1 MRDAFQTRIL
11 AVALAIATLGV
22 CILAGFNLS
31 QELGT
36 EFPTDGVVWV
46 EVQGGLRAD
55 RVPADSP
62 AGRAGIHAG
71 DILQSINGDP
81 TPRVSS
87 QVRAMYSNGLWD
99 HAASYSISRQS
110 GAGAVANFPVQ
121 VWLEPADRSMAQGS
135 RLIAL
140 VYLLIGLYVL
150 FRRWT
155 APKSLHF
162 YIFCL
167 VSFVLY
173 AFRSTG
179 EPGLFD
185 QVIYW
190 GNQIANMLQPA
201 LFVHF
206 AVSFS
211 DAAGAY
217 EGAAAKASKR
227 LGRTLL
233 PALLYLPGAYL
244 AGLQVWAIERWSATG
259 VLSHRLDQIGV
270 GYMAVYYTVAAV
282 VFYSRYRR
290 AGSPLERQQL
300 KWLTRG
306 TLLAVGPFTVMYA
319 VPYLL
324 GFAVP
329 TLLSKFVLLFLAFLP
344 LTFSW
349 AIVRYRLMDVDL
361 IFKRGVT
368 YTLATAAIVGL
379 YFGVIALGG
388 EFIHTRLPI
397 LGTSGLLLAIMVTG
411 VVFDPLKRKIQ
422 AWVDRVFD
430 QKSFDYRE
438 TLIDFGRSLNS
449 QTDLRA
455 LVDSIVERLPETL
468 LVTRVA
474 VFLATEDDAESH
486 GNGGARQNG
495 LAQGNDGPKSVGH
508 FELTASHGLT
518 NLQAEE
524 LRALDVRFLDF
535 DRRGSGDH
543 IFLEN
548 PQQVL
553 RLPDAQQKSAGLL
566 DLNYYL
572 PCRVANRE
580 GGGTRTVAIL
590 GLGRTDDGDFL
601 SSEDMEVLGSLAGY
615 IGIAIQN
622 AQLYRRLEQKIGE
635 FERLK
640 EFHENIVESIHIGVF
655 AVDLEDRIE
664 SWNAQM
670 EAMYARARREAL
682 GQALTAIF
690 PPEFIAHF
698 DSVRGEQGTHTFYKI
713 RLLLPTGETRV
724 ANIAIAPL
732 LTRDFAVVGRIV
744 LVDDI
749 TDRMELEAQLTQA
762 EKLSS
767 IGLLAAGVAH
777 EVHTPLAV
785 ISSYTQMLAKQMRPM
800 MEQDKRLAPVLDK
813 ITQQT
818 FRASEIVN
826 GLLNFSR
833 TGGSEFGTIDLNRLL
848 HDTLTL
854 VDHQFKTAQIRVE
867 TDMDQELPRIQGN
880 EGKLQQVVL
889 NLLLNARDAMHGCA
903 NGRIRIATQ
912 QRAGR
917 VTVVVQDF
925 GDGIEPEHLHR
936 IFDPFFTTKSKPGN
950 GQHKGTGLGLAVSYG
965 IMQEHGGKMQV
976 ESELGVGTTFRLEF
990 PAAGASRMVAG
1001 AAATEVAESTDETAG
1016 EPTSTVP
1023 V

>member
-1 MRDAFQTRIL
+1 MRNALQTRIL
-11 AVALAIATLGV
+11 AVALALATLAV
-22 CILAGFNLS
+22 CVLAGLNLS
-31 QELGT
+31 QELSV
-36 EFPTDGVVWV
+36 EFPTDGVVWL
-46 EVQGGLRAD
+46 EAQGGLRAD
-55 RVPADSP
+55 RVPAFSP
-62 AGRAGIHAG
+62 GDRAGIRTG
-71 DILQSINGDP
+71 DILEAINGEP
-81 TPRVSS
+81 TPRLAA
-87 QVRAMYSNGLWD
+87 QVRAMYRNGLYE
-99 HAASYSISRQS
+99 HAATYQIARRTPGRGLVST
-110 GAGAVANFPVQ
+110 ATFPVQ
-121 VWLEPADRSMAQGS
+121 VFLEPADRTTDQGS

-155 APKSLHF
+155 APKSMHF
-162 YIFCL
+162 YVFCL

-179 EPGLFD
+179 EPGTFD
-185 QVIYW
+185 QVISW
-190 GNQIANMLQPA
+190 GNLLATMLQPA
-201 LFVHF
+201 LFLHF

-211 DAAGAY
+211 DPATGDKHATERAARR
-217 EGAAAKASKR
+217 R
-227 LGRTLL
+227 LGA
-233 PALLYLPGAYL
+233 PLLYVPGAFL
-244 AGLQVWAIERWSATG
+244 GGLQVWAELRWSATG
-259 VLSHRLDQIGV
+259 ILSHRLDQV
-270 GYMAVYYTVAAV
+270 HYAYMALYYVIAAV
-282 VFYSRYRR
+282 VFYLRYVR
-290 AGSPLERQQL
+290 AESGLERQQL

-306 TLLAVGPFTVMYA
+306 TLLAVGPFTIYA
-319 VPYLL
+319 ILFMSDVRAPSALL
-324 GFAVP
+324 KG
-329 TLLSKFVLLFLAFLP
+329 VLLFLALLP

-368 YTLATAAIVGL
+368 YTLATAALAGV
-379 YFGVIALGG
+379 YFGVVGMTSEMVHRHYPVLGVWGPIIA
-388 EFIHTRLPI
+388 II
-397 LGTSGLLLAIMVTG
+397 VVGLS
-411 VVFDPLKRKIQ
+411 FDPLKRMIQ
-422 AWVDRVFD
+422 ARVDRVFD

-438 TLIDFGRSLNS
+438 TLINFGRSLNS

-455 LVDSIVERLPETL
+455 LVDSIVERLPQTL

-474 VFLATEDDAESH
+474 VFLATSEPGDGA
-486 GNGGARQNG
+486 GGAEGERRFA
-495 LAQGNDGPKSVGH
+495 LA
-508 FELTASHGLT
+508 ASHGLT
-518 NLQAEE
+518 NLEAAD
-524 LRALDVRFLDF
+524 LRSLDVRFLDF
-535 DRRGSGDH
+535 DREGSNDH

-553 RLPDAQQKSAGLL
+553 RLPNEQQRSAGLL

-580 GGGTRTVAIL
+580 GGGARTVAII

-601 SSEDMEVLGSLAGY
+601 SSEDVEVLGSLAGY

-622 AQLYRRLEQKIGE
+622 AQLYQRLEQKITE

-640 EFHENIVESIHIGVF
+640 EFHENIVESIHIGIF

-670 EAMYARARREAL
+670 EVMYAKSRGEAL
-682 GQALTAIF
+682 RQTLASIF
-690 PPEFIAHF
+690 PSEFMARF
-698 DSVRGEQGTHTFYKI
+698 DSVREEQGTHTFYKV
-713 RLLLPTGETRV
+713 RLALPTGETRV

-732 LTRDFAVVGRIV
+732 QTRDFAVVGRII

-749 TDRMELEAQLTQA
+749 TERIELETQLTQA

-777 EVHTPLAV
+777 EVNTPLAV

-800 MEQDKRLAPVLDK
+800 MEQNDRLAPVLEK

-833 TGGSEFGTIDLNRLL
+833 TGGTEFASVDLNRLL
-848 HDTLTL
+848 RDTLTL
-854 VDHQFKTAQIRVE
+854 LEHQFKTAMIRVD
-867 TDMDQELPRIQGN
+867 TDLDPNLPRIHGN

-889 NLLLNARDAMHGCA
+889 NLLLNARDAMHGSSDA
-903 NGRIRIATQ
+903 RIRIATEQ
-912 QRAGR
+912 KAGH
-917 VTVVVQDF
+917 VWVVVQDF
-925 GDGIEPEHLHR
+925 GDGIEPENLHR
-936 IFDPFFTTKSKPGN
+936 IFDPFFTTKTKPNN

-965 IMQEHGGKMQV
+965 IMQEHAGKMHVQ
-976 ESELGVGTTFRLEF
+976 SEVGEGTTFRLEF
-990 PAAGASRMVAG
+990 PAPGAAKAVAG
-1001 AAATEVAESTDETAG
+1001 LPAAAENEVASARDDR
-1016 EPTSTVP
+1016 STVN

>member
-1 MRDAFQTRIL
+1 MRNAFQTRIL
-11 AVALAIATLGV
+11 AVALALATLGV
-22 CILAGFNLS
+22 CVLAGFNLS
-31 QELGT
+31 QELSS

-46 EVQGGLRAD
+46 EAQGGLRAD

-62 AGRAGIHAG
+62 GNRAGIHVG
-71 DILQSINGDP
+71 DVLEAVNGES
-81 TPRVSS
+81 TPRLAS
-87 QVRAMYSNGLWD
+87 QEQAISDNGIYDHAAMYSMV
-99 HAASYSISRQS
+99 RPR
-110 GAGAVANFPVQ
+110 AGAQGLEGAAPFPVQ
-121 VWLEPADRSMAQGS
+121 VYLEAADRSTDQGS

-179 EPGLFD
+179 DPGLFD
-185 QVIYW
+185 RVIYW
-190 GNQIANMLQPA
+190 GNLVANMLQPA
-201 LFVHF
+201 LFLHF

-211 DAAGAY
+211 DPVETGESADL
-217 EGAAAKASKR
+217 R
-227 LGRTLL
+227 LPLTRRRQLL
-233 PALLYLPGAYL
+233 AALLYVPGAFL
-244 AGLQVWAIERWSATG
+244 VGLQVWAEFRWSATA
-259 VLSHRLDQIGV
+259 VLNHRLDQISV
-270 GYMAVYYTVAAV
+270 GSMALYYAAAAT

-290 AGSPLERQQL
+290 AASPLERQQL

-306 TLLAVGPFTVMYA
+306 TLLAAGPFTVLYA
-319 VPYLL
+319 IPYLFGL
-324 GFAVP
+324 AVP
-329 TLLSKFVLLFLAFLP
+329 TVLAKFVLLFLALLP

-368 YTLATAAIVGL
+368 YTLATAAIVGG
-379 YFGVIALGG
+379 YFGLVALGG
-388 EFIHTRLPI
+388 EIVHTRLPI
-397 LGTSGLLLAIMVTG
+397 LGSGGLLVAIMITG
-411 VVFDPLKRKIQ
+411 LVFDPLKRAIQ
-422 AWVDRVFD
+422 AKVDRVFD

-455 LVDSIVERLPETL
+455 LVDAIVERLPQTL

-474 VFLATEDDAESH
+474 VFLSTDDSGDEASPTNP
-486 GNGGARQNG
+486 GRR
-495 LAQGNDGPKSVGH
+495 
-508 FELTASHGLT
+508 FELAASHCLT
-518 NLQAEE
+518 NLLAGD
-524 LRALDVRFLDF
+524 LSALDVRFLDF
-535 DRRGSGDH
+535 DREDANDH

-553 RLPDAQQKSAGLL
+553 RLPNEQQKSAGLL

-580 GGGTRTVAIL
+580 GKGTRTVAII

-622 AQLYRRLEQKIGE
+622 AQLYRRLEQKITE

-640 EFHENIVESIHIGVF
+640 EFHENIVESIHVGIF

-670 EAMYARARREAL
+670 EVMYAKSRAEAL
-682 GQALTAIF
+682 RQSLASIF
-690 PPEFIAHF
+690 PAEFMARF
-698 DSVRGEQGTHTFYKI
+698 DSVREEQGTHTFYKV
-713 RLLLPTGETRV
+713 RLALPTGEARV

-749 TDRMELEAQLTQA
+749 TDRIELEAQLTQA

-777 EVHTPLAV
+777 EVNTPLAV
-785 ISSYTQMLAKQMRPM
+785 ISSYAQMLTKQLRPM
-800 MEQDKRLAPVLDK
+800 MEQDKRLAPVLEK

-833 TGGSEFGTIDLNRLL
+833 TGGTEFASVDMNRLL
-848 HDTLTL
+848 QDTLTL
-854 VDHQFKTAQIRVE
+854 LEHQFKTAAIRID
-867 TDMDQELPRIQGN
+867 TDLDPSLPRIHGN
-880 EGKLQQVVL
+880 EGKLQQVML
-889 NLLLNARDAMHGCA
+889 NVLLNARDAMHNSSDAC
-903 NGRIRIATQ
+903 IRIATEQ
-912 QRAGR
+912 AEGHIW
-917 VTVVVQDF
+917 VVVEDH
-925 GDGIEPEHLHR
+925 GGGIEQEHLHR
-936 IFDPFFTTKSKPGN
+936 IFDPFFTTKTSPRN

-965 IMQEHGGKMQV
+965 IMQEHSGKMHVQ
-976 ESELGVGTTFRLEF
+976 SEVGKGTTFRLEF
-990 PAAGASRMVAG
+990 PGVAKARPSEEEAVRAPG
-1001 AAATEVAESTDETAG
+1001 AAVS
-1016 EPTSTVP
+1016 V
-1023 V
+1023 

>member
-1 MRDAFQTRIL
+1 MRNALQTRIL
-11 AVALAIATLGV
+11 AVALALATLGACV
-22 CILAGFNLS
+22 LAGFNLS
-31 QELGT
+31 QELSV
-36 EFPTDGVVWV
+36 EFPTDGVVWL
-46 EVQGGLRAD
+46 EAQGGLRAD
-55 RVPADSP
+55 KVPAFSP
-62 AGRAGIHAG
+62 GDRAGIRVG
-71 DILQSINGDP
+71 DVLEAINGEP
-81 TPRVSS
+81 TMRLAS
-87 QVRAMYSNGLWD
+87 QVRAMYRNGLYE
-99 HAASYSISRQS
+99 HAATYEIVRPTPGRGAQS
-110 GAGAVANFPVQ
+110 AATFPVQ
-121 VWLEPADRSMAQGS
+121 VFLEPADRSTDQGS

-155 APKSLHF
+155 APKSMHF
-162 YIFCL
+162 YVFCL

-185 QVIYW
+185 LVIRW
-190 GNQIANMLQPA
+190 GNLLATMLQPA
-201 LFVHF
+201 LFLHF

-211 DAAGAY
+211 DGARADEGPEKKMPMWRRGLAA
-217 EGAAAKASKR
+217 
-227 LGRTLL
+227 
-233 PALLYLPGAYL
+233 ALLYVPGAFL
-244 AGLQVWAIERWSATG
+244 AGLQMWAELRWSATG
-259 VLSHRLDQIGV
+259 ILSHRLDQIHY
-270 GYMAVYYTVAAV
+270 GYMALYYVIAAV
-282 VFYSRYRR
+282 VFYSRYVH
-290 AGSPLERQQL
+290 AESGLERQQL

-306 TLLAVGPFTVMYA
+306 TLLAVGPFTIYA
-319 VPYLL
+319 ILFMSDVREPAALL
-324 GFAVP
+324 KV
-329 TLLSKFVLLFLAFLP
+329 VLLFLALLP

-368 YTLATAAIVGL
+368 YTLATASLAGL
-379 YFGVIALGG
+379 YFGLVAITSEVVHSRYPAFGIWG
-388 EFIHTRLPI
+388 PI
-397 LGTSGLLLAIMVTG
+397 VAIIVVGLS
-411 VVFDPLKRKIQ
+411 FDPLKRMIQ
-422 AWVDRVFD
+422 ARVDRVFD

-455 LVDSIVERLPETL
+455 LVDSIVERLPQTL

-474 VFLATEDDAESH
+474 VFLAIGEHGVAETGDEDEH
-486 GNGGARQNG
+486 R
-495 LAQGNDGPKSVGH
+495 
-508 FELTASHGLT
+508 FELAASHGLI
-518 NLQAEE
+518 NLEAMD
-524 LRALDVRFLDF
+524 LRSLDVRFLDF
-535 DRRGSGDH
+535 DRNDANDH

-553 RLPDAQQKSAGLL
+553 RLPNAQQRSAGLL

-580 GGGTRTVAIL
+580 GGGARTVAII

-622 AQLYRRLEQKIGE
+622 AQLYQRLEQKITE

-640 EFHENIVESIHIGVF
+640 EFHENIVESIHIGIF

-670 EAMYARARREAL
+670 EVMYAKSRGEAIRQPL
-682 GQALTAIF
+682 ASIF
-690 PPEFIAHF
+690 PPEFMDRF
-698 DSVRGEQGTHTFYKI
+698 DSVREEQGTHTFYKV
-713 RLLLPTGETRV
+713 RLALPTGETRV

-732 LTRDFAVVGRIV
+732 QTRDFAVVGRII

-749 TDRMELEAQLTQA
+749 TDRIELETQLTQA

-777 EVHTPLAV
+777 EVNTPLAV
-785 ISSYTQMLAKQMRPM
+785 ISSYTQMLAKQLRPM
-800 MEQDKRLAPVLDK
+800 MEQDKRLAPVLEK

-833 TGGSEFGTIDLNRLL
+833 TGGTEFASVDLNRLL
-848 HDTLTL
+848 RDTLTL
-854 VDHQFKTAQIRVE
+854 LEHQFKTAMIRVDTE
-867 TDMDQELPRIQGN
+867 LDPDLPRIHGN

-889 NLLLNARDAMHGCA
+889 NLLLNARDAMHGSSDA
-903 NGRIRIATQ
+903 RIRIATEQ
-912 QRAGR
+912 KAGHIWI
-917 VTVVVQDF
+917 VVQDF
-925 GDGIEPEHLHR
+925 GGGIEPENLHR
-936 IFDPFFTTKSKPGN
+936 IFDPFFTTKTKPRN

-965 IMQEHGGKMQV
+965 IMQEHAGKMHVQ
-976 ESELGVGTTFRLEF
+976 SEVGNGTTFRLEF
-990 PAAGASRMVAG
+990 PVPGASRAVAG
-1001 AAATEVAESTDETAG
+1001 SLVATESEVASARDDR
-1016 EPTSTVP
+1016 STVN